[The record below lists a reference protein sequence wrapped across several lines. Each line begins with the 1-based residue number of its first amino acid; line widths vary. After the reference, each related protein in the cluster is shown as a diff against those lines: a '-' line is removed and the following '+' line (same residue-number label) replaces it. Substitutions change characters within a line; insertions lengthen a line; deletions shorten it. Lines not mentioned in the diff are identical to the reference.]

1 MLYHLVLGAN
11 RASCHTREKVAEN
24 SRQGWMLA
32 TIISNCSHSLRQP
45 IDKWSALTLILCCFL
60 LGPVVALLL
69 RAFGDSDG
77 LWAHLLDTVLLTYVV
92 NTILLMGGVGIV
104 AVLFGVSTAWVISRY
119 SFVGRNVLEWMLLL
133 PAAIPAYIIA
143 YCYTDFFEYAGTLQ
157 SALRTAFGWQT
168 RLDYYFPEIRS
179 LGGAVLVMASVLY
192 PYIYMVTRIAF
203 RLTSAG
209 LFEIALVHKKSQ
221 FWHVGLPLARPAIVA
236 GLALVMMEVVSDFGT
251 VEYFAVQTITLG
263 IFNVWLGM
271 NNLVAAAQISS
282 VGFLFILGLLGLE
295 IFARSR
301 QQYTSTS
308 RNQNTLAAL
317 STSPLGTCICWVV
330 CFIPLLFGFFI
341 PVGVLLRFVVRGDL
355 IANFIVIQPIV
366 INSVIVAATAA
377 VMIMLI
383 ASIIVLTATFRA
395 GPKLRK
401 LALMSS
407 TGYAFPG
414 TILAIGVLIY
424 AGYIDHVLRIIS
436 GGFFSSFLMAS
447 IGLLM
452 LAYVVRFQAVGY
464 GAMLSGVRRL
474 PNNLMSASLVLG
486 HSYFASLR
494 QIIIPLLKSS
504 FFAGLILVFVDIMKE
519 LPMTLLLR
527 PFDFE
532 TLATFTY
539 QFAKDEM
546 LEQAALPA
554 LMIVIT
560 GLIPVILM
568 SAMLRRYR

>member
-1 MLYHLVLGAN
+1 MVATFLSHWS
-11 RASCHTREKVAEN
+11 RASRP
-24 SRQGWMLA
+24 S
-32 TIISNCSHSLRQP
+32 
-45 IDKWSALTLILCCFL
+45 IDKWSAATVVLCCFL
-60 LGPVVALLL
+60 LGPVAALLL
-69 RAFGDSDG
+69 AAFGDSGG
-77 LWAHLLDTVLLTYVV
+77 LWGHLVDTVLATYVT
-92 NTILLMGGVGIV
+92 NTLLLMGGVGSVAIV
-104 AVLFGVSTAWVISRY
+104 FGVSSAWVISRY
-119 SFVGRNVLEWMLLL
+119 DFAGRDMLEWMLLL

-143 YCYTDFFEYAGTLQ
+143 YCYTDFFEYAGPVQ
-157 SALRTAFGWQT
+157 SALRAAFGWQSP
-168 RLDYYFPEIRS
+168 RDYFFPEIRS
-179 LGGAVLVMASVLY
+179 VGGAVLVMASVLY

-203 RLTSAG
+203 RLTPAS
-209 LFEIALVHKKSQ
+209 LFEIALVHNKSQ

-295 IFARSR
+295 LYARSR
-301 QQYTSTS
+301 QQYVSTS
-308 RNQNTLAAL
+308 RAQNSLAPLPTSTGGACVCWAL
-317 STSPLGTCICWVV
+317 CL
-330 CFIPLLFGFFI
+330 IPLSFGFFI
-341 PVGVLLRFVVRGDL
+341 PLGVLLRFVLRGDVMADFL
-355 IANFIVIQPIV
+355 AIQPV
-366 INSVIVAATAA
+366 VVNTMLVAIAA
-377 VMIMLI
+377 AFFIMLI
-383 ASIIVLTATFRA
+383 ASVIVLTAAFRA

-414 TILAIGVLIY
+414 TILAIGVLVY
-424 AGYIDHVLRIIS
+424 AGYIDHLLRLIS
-436 GGFFSSFLMAS
+436 GGWISSFLIAS
-447 IGLLM
+447 MGLLM
-452 LAYVVRFQAVGY
+452 LAYLVRFQAVGY

-474 PNNLMSASLVLG
+474 PENLMSASRVLG
-486 HSYFASLR
+486 HGYGASLR
-494 QIIIPLLKSS
+494 QIVLPLLKSS
-504 FFAGLILVFVDIMKE
+504 FLAGLMLVFVDIMKE

-532 TLATFTY
+532 TLATHTY

-554 LMIVIT
+554 LMIVVT
-560 GLIPVILM
+560 GLVPVILM

>member
-1 MLYHLVLGAN
+1 MVATFLSQWSL
-11 RASCHTREKVAEN
+11 ASRP
-24 SRQGWMLA
+24 S
-32 TIISNCSHSLRQP
+32 
-45 IDKWSALTLILCCFL
+45 IDKWSLATIILCCFL
-60 LGPVVALLL
+60 LGPVAALLL
-69 RAFGDSDG
+69 AAFGDSGG
-77 LWAHLLDTVLLTYVV
+77 LWGHLVDTVLVTYVI
-92 NTILLMGGVGIV
+92 NTLLLMGGVGGVAIV
-104 AVLFGVSTAWVISRY
+104 FGVSSAWVISRY
-119 SFVGRNVLEWMLLL
+119 DFAGRAMLEWMLLL

-143 YCYTDFFEYAGTLQ
+143 YCYTDFFEYAGPVQ
-157 SALRTAFGWQT
+157 SALRAAFGWQSP
-168 RLDYYFPEIRS
+168 RDYYFPEIRS
-179 LGGAVLVMASVLY
+179 VGGAVLVMASVLY

-203 RLTSAG
+203 RLTPAS
-209 LFEIALVHKKSQ
+209 LFEIALVHNKSQ

-295 IFARSR
+295 LYARSR
-301 QQYTSTS
+301 QQYVSTS
-308 RNQNTLAAL
+308 RTQNSLAPL
-317 STSPLGTCICWVV
+317 PTTPLGTCVCWLL
-330 CFIPLLFGFFI
+330 CLMPLSFGFFI
-341 PVGVLLRFVVRGDL
+341 PLGVLLRFVLRGDVVAEF
-355 IANFIVIQPIV
+355 IAIQPVV
-366 INSVIVAATAA
+366 INSVVVAISAA
-377 VMIMLI
+377 IFIMLV
-383 ASIIVLTATFRA
+383 ASVIVLTAAFRA
-395 GPKLRK
+395 GSKLRK

-424 AGYIDHVLRIIS
+424 AGYIDQLLRLMS
-436 GGFFSSFLMAS
+436 GGLISSFLIAGM
-447 IGLLM
+447 GLLM
-452 LAYVVRFQAVGY
+452 LAYLVRFQAVGY

-474 PNNLMSASLVLG
+474 PENLMSASRVLG
-486 HSYFASLR
+486 HGYGASLR
-494 QIIIPLLKSS
+494 QIILPLLKSS
-504 FFAGLILVFVDIMKE
+504 FLAGLMLVFVDIMKE

-532 TLATFTY
+532 TLATHTY

-546 LEQAALPA
+546 LEKAALPA
-554 LMIVIT
+554 LMIVMT

>member
-1 MLYHLVLGAN
+1 MVATFLSHWS
-11 RASCHTREKVAEN
+11 RASRP
-24 SRQGWMLA
+24 S
-32 TIISNCSHSLRQP
+32 
-45 IDKWSALTLILCCFL
+45 IDKWSAATVILCCFL
-60 LGPVVALLL
+60 LGPVAALLL
-69 RAFGDSDG
+69 AAFGDSGG
-77 LWAHLLDTVLLTYVV
+77 LWGHLVDTVLATYVT
-92 NTILLMGGVGIV
+92 NTLLLMGGVGSV
-104 AVLFGVSTAWVISRY
+104 AMVFGVSSAWVISRY
-119 SFVGRNVLEWMLLL
+119 DFAGRDMLEWMLLL

-143 YCYTDFFEYAGTLQ
+143 YCYTDFFEYAGPVQ
-157 SALRTAFGWQT
+157 SALRAAFGWQSP
-168 RLDYYFPEIRS
+168 RDYFFPEIRS
-179 LGGAVLVMASVLY
+179 VGGAVLVMASVLY

-203 RLTSAG
+203 RLTPAS
-209 LFEIALVHKKSQ
+209 LFEIALVHNKSQ

-295 IFARSR
+295 LYARSR
-301 QQYTSTS
+301 QQYVSTS
-308 RNQNTLAAL
+308 RAQNSLAPLPTSTGGACVCWAL
-317 STSPLGTCICWVV
+317 CL
-330 CFIPLLFGFFI
+330 IPLSFGFFI
-341 PVGVLLRFVVRGDL
+341 PLGVLLRFVLRGDVMADFL
-355 IANFIVIQPIV
+355 AIQPV
-366 INSVIVAATAA
+366 VVNTMLVAIAA
-377 VMIMLI
+377 AFFIMLI
-383 ASIIVLTATFRA
+383 ASVIVLTAAFRA

-414 TILAIGVLIY
+414 TILAIGVLVY
-424 AGYIDHVLRIIS
+424 AGYIDHLLRLIS
-436 GGFFSSFLMAS
+436 GGWISSFLIAS
-447 IGLLM
+447 MGLLM
-452 LAYVVRFQAVGY
+452 LAYLVRFQAVGY

-474 PNNLMSASLVLG
+474 PENLMSASRVLG
-486 HSYFASLR
+486 HGYGASLR
-494 QIIIPLLKSS
+494 QIILPLLKSS
-504 FFAGLILVFVDIMKE
+504 FLAGLMLVFVDIMKE

-532 TLATFTY
+532 TLATHTY

-554 LMIVIT
+554 LMIVLT

>member
-1 MLYHLVLGAN
+1 MVATFLSQWSL
-11 RASCHTREKVAEN
+11 ASRP
-24 SRQGWMLA
+24 S
-32 TIISNCSHSLRQP
+32 
-45 IDKWSALTLILCCFL
+45 IDKWSLATIILCCFL
-60 LGPVVALLL
+60 LGPVAALLL
-69 RAFGDSDG
+69 AAFGDSGG
-77 LWAHLLDTVLLTYVV
+77 LWGHLVDTVLATYVI
-92 NTILLMGGVGIV
+92 NTLLLMGGVGGVAIV
-104 AVLFGVSTAWVISRY
+104 FGVSSAWVISRY
-119 SFVGRNVLEWMLLL
+119 DFAGRAMLEWMLLL

-143 YCYTDFFEYAGTLQ
+143 YCYTDFFEYAGPVQ
-157 SALRTAFGWQT
+157 SALRAAFGWQSP
-168 RLDYYFPEIRS
+168 RDYYFPEIRS
-179 LGGAVLVMASVLY
+179 VGGAVLVTASVLY

-203 RLTSAG
+203 LLTPAS
-209 LFEIALVHKKSQ
+209 LFEIALVHNKSQ

-295 IFARSR
+295 LYARSR
-301 QQYTSTS
+301 QQYVSTS
-308 RNQNTLAAL
+308 RTQNSLAPL
-317 STSPLGTCICWVV
+317 PTTPLGTSVCWLL
-330 CFIPLLFGFFI
+330 CLMPLSFGFFI
-341 PVGVLLRFVVRGDL
+341 PLGVLLRFVLRGDVVAEF
-355 IANFIVIQPIV
+355 IAIQPVV
-366 INSVIVAATAA
+366 INSVVVAIAA
-377 VMIMLI
+377 AIFIMLV
-383 ASIIVLTATFRA
+383 ASVIVLTAAFRA
-395 GPKLRK
+395 GSKLRK

-424 AGYIDHVLRIIS
+424 AGYIDQLLRLMS
-436 GGFFSSFLMAS
+436 GGVISSFLIAGM
-447 IGLLM
+447 GLLM
-452 LAYVVRFQAVGY
+452 LAYLVRFQAVGY

-474 PNNLMSASLVLG
+474 PENLMSASRVLG
-486 HSYFASLR
+486 HGYGASLR
-494 QIIIPLLKSS
+494 QIILPLLKSS
-504 FFAGLILVFVDIMKE
+504 FLAGLMLVFVDIMKE

-532 TLATFTY
+532 TLATHTY

-546 LEQAALPA
+546 LEKAALPA
-554 LMIVIT
+554 LMIVMS

>member
-1 MLYHLVLGAN
+1 M
-11 RASCHTREKVAEN
+11 
-24 SRQGWMLA
+24 
-32 TIISNCSHSLRQP
+32 
-45 IDKWSALTLILCCFL
+45 
-60 LGPVVALLL
+60 
-69 RAFGDSDG
+69 
-77 LWAHLLDTVLLTYVV
+77 
-92 NTILLMGGVGIV
+92 
-104 AVLFGVSTAWVISRY
+104 
-119 SFVGRNVLEWMLLL
+119 
-133 PAAIPAYIIA
+133 
-143 YCYTDFFEYAGTLQ
+143 
-157 SALRTAFGWQT
+157 
-168 RLDYYFPEIRS
+168 
-179 LGGAVLVMASVLY
+179 LVMASVLY

-203 RLTSAG
+203 RLTPAS
-209 LFEIALVHKKSQ
+209 LFEIALVHNKSQ

-251 VEYFAVQTITLG
+251 VEYFAVPTITLG

-295 IFARSR
+295 LYARSR
-301 QQYTSTS
+301 QQYVSTS
-308 RNQNTLAAL
+308 RTQNSPAAL
-317 STSPLGTCICWVV
+317 PTTRVGTLICWLV
-330 CFIPLLFGFFI
+330 CLVPLLFGFFI
-341 PVGVLLRFVVRGDL
+341 PLGVLLRFVLRGDL
-355 IANFIVIQPIV
+355 AADFLAIQPIV
-366 INSVIVAATAA
+366 TNSVMVAIAAAIV
-377 VMIMLI
+377 IMLI
-383 ASIIVLTATFRA
+383 ASLIVLTAAFRA

-424 AGYIDHVLRIIS
+424 AGYIDHGLRFLS
-436 GGFFSSFLMAS
+436 GGMISSFLIAS
-447 IGLLM
+447 MGLLL

-474 PNNLMSASLVLG
+474 PKNLMSASRVLG
-486 HSYFASLR
+486 HGYVASLR
-494 QIIIPLLKSS
+494 QVILPLLKSS
-504 FFAGLILVFVDIMKE
+504 FLAGLMLVFVDIMKE

-532 TLATFTY
+532 TLATYTY

-554 LMIVIT
+554 LMIVLT

>member
-1 MLYHLVLGAN
+1 MVATFLSQWSL
-11 RASCHTREKVAEN
+11 ASRP
-24 SRQGWMLA
+24 L
-32 TIISNCSHSLRQP
+32 
-45 IDKWSALTLILCCFL
+45 IDKWSMVTVILCCFL
-60 LGPVVALLL
+60 LGPVAALLL
-69 RAFGDSDG
+69 AALGDSGG
-77 LWAHLLDTVLLTYVV
+77 LWGHLVDTVLATYVT
-92 NTILLMGGVGIV
+92 NTLLLMGGVGGV
-104 AVLFGVSTAWVISRY
+104 AVVFGVSSAWVISRY
-119 SFVGRNVLEWMLLL
+119 DFAGRAMLEWMLLL

-143 YCYTDFFEYAGTLQ
+143 YCYTDFFEYAGPVQ
-157 SALRTAFGWQT
+157 SALRTAFGWQSP
-168 RLDYYFPEIRS
+168 RDYYFPEIRS
-179 LGGAVLVMASVLY
+179 VGGAVLVMASVLY

-203 RLTSAG
+203 RLTPAS
-209 LFEIALVHKKSQ
+209 LFEIALVHNKSQ

-295 IFARSR
+295 LYARSR
-301 QQYTSTS
+301 QQYVSTS
-308 RNQNTLAAL
+308 RTQNSLAPL
-317 STSPLGTCICWVV
+317 PTTGLGTCVCWFL
-330 CFIPLLFGFFI
+330 CLMPLSFGFFI
-341 PVGVLLRFVVRGDL
+341 PLGVLLRFVLRGDV
-355 IANFIVIQPIV
+355 IAEFLAIQPVV
-366 INSVIVAATAA
+366 INSVVVAIAA
-377 VMIMLI
+377 AIFIMLV
-383 ASIIVLTATFRA
+383 ASVIVLTAAFRA
-395 GPKLRK
+395 GSKLRK

-424 AGYIDHVLRIIS
+424 AGYIDHLLRLIS
-436 GGFFSSFLMAS
+436 GGMISSFLVAGM
-447 IGLLM
+447 GLLM
-452 LAYVVRFQAVGY
+452 LAYLVRFQAVGY

-474 PNNLMSASLVLG
+474 PENLMSASRVLG
-486 HSYFASLR
+486 HGYGASLR
-494 QIIIPLLKSS
+494 QIILPLLKSS
-504 FFAGLILVFVDIMKE
+504 FVAGLMLLFVDIMKE

-532 TLATFTY
+532 TLATHTY

-546 LEQAALPA
+546 LEKAALPA
-554 LMIVIT
+554 LMIVMS

>member
-1 MLYHLVLGAN
+1 MVATFLSHWS
-11 RASCHTREKVAEN
+11 RASRP
-24 SRQGWMLA
+24 S
-32 TIISNCSHSLRQP
+32 
-45 IDKWSALTLILCCFL
+45 IDKWSAATVILCCFL
-60 LGPVVALLL
+60 LGPVAALLL
-69 RAFGDSDG
+69 AAFGDSGG
-77 LWAHLLDTVLLTYVV
+77 LWGHLVDTVLATYVT
-92 NTILLMGGVGIV
+92 NTLLLMGGVGSV
-104 AVLFGVSTAWVISRY
+104 AMVFGVSSAWVISRY
-119 SFVGRNVLEWMLLL
+119 DFAGRDMLEWMLLL

-143 YCYTDFFEYAGTLQ
+143 YCYTDFFEYAGPVQ
-157 SALRTAFGWQT
+157 SALRAAFGWQSP
-168 RLDYYFPEIRS
+168 RDYFFPEIRS
-179 LGGAVLVMASVLY
+179 VGGAVLVMASVLY

-203 RLTSAG
+203 RLTPAS
-209 LFEIALVHKKSQ
+209 LFEIALVHNKSQ

-295 IFARSR
+295 LYARSR
-301 QQYTSTS
+301 QQYVSTS
-308 RNQNTLAAL
+308 RAQNSLTPLPTSTGGACVCWAL
-317 STSPLGTCICWVV
+317 CL
-330 CFIPLLFGFFI
+330 IPLSFGFFI
-341 PVGVLLRFVVRGDL
+341 PLGVLLRFVLRGDVMADFL
-355 IANFIVIQPIV
+355 AIQPV
-366 INSVIVAATAA
+366 VVNTMLVAIAA
-377 VMIMLI
+377 AFFIMLI
-383 ASIIVLTATFRA
+383 ASVIVLTAAFRA

-414 TILAIGVLIY
+414 TILAIGVLVY
-424 AGYIDHVLRIIS
+424 AGYIDHLLRLIS
-436 GGFFSSFLMAS
+436 GGWISSFLIAS
-447 IGLLM
+447 MGLLM
-452 LAYVVRFQAVGY
+452 LAYLVRFQAVGY

-474 PNNLMSASLVLG
+474 PENLMSASRVLG
-486 HSYFASLR
+486 HGYGASLR
-494 QIIIPLLKSS
+494 QVILPLLKSS
-504 FFAGLILVFVDIMKE
+504 FLAGLMLVFVDIMKE

-532 TLATFTY
+532 TLATHTY

-554 LMIVIT
+554 LMIVLT